1 MALGIQSLLVLQA
14 KPVGV
19 FGCKLHKGSLAHSR
33 ETTTRGHKRLVHQRP
48 LIQRFAKTR
57 RRKLAGAA
65 RLGSPS
71 SAEGGR
77 VPPPPYL
84 ETVQNE
90 TAKFLGIA
98 PSLPPSW
105 GVTLPNGLTPAEF
118 QGEDA
123 DPGFRC
129 VREMVRAGGCLG
141 GARKKHSKTRFFT
154 GFLAA
159 AALPKMCSIQ
169 LPKHVKTV
177 QQLQP
182 QGQTRRRRAVTM
194 FGGISG
200 VLL

>member
-1 MALGIQSLLVLQA
+1 MTYGSGILVVEVDKTAYLQ
-14 KPVGV
+14 KV
-19 FGCKLHKGSLAHSR
+19 
-33 ETTTRGHKRLVHQRP
+33 VH
-48 LIQRFAKTR
+48 T
-57 RRKLAGAA
+57 
-65 RLGSPS
+65 
-71 SAEGGR
+71 
-77 VPPPPYL
+77 
-84 ETVQNE
+84 
-90 TAKFLGIA
+90 
-98 PSLPPSW
+98 
-105 GVTLPNGLTPAEF
+105 TPAEF

-129 VREMVRAGGCLG
+129 VREMVQAGGCLG
-141 GARKKHSKTRFFT
+141 GARKKQTRFFT

-200 VLL
+200 GLL